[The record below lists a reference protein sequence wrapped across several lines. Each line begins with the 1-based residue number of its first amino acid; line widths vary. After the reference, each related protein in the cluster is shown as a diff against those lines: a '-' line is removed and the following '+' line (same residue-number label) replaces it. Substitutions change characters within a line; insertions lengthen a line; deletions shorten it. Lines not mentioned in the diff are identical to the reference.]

1 MDLRFRR
8 ALSFF
13 LAMALCI
20 SMVPTAAFAD
30 EGEAAEIVEEMTEAP
45 EETLAPGEEPSA
57 PTQEE
62 TAAPSQEPE
71 EPAAPSEEV
80 TGPSAPLCAH
90 DHPEAACPVCHLE
103 QLILA
108 LPTVEEAQNL
118 EGEDLRSARE
128 ACQAA
133 TEAYLALSDEEQAQ
147 VSGLEKL
154 IALYGYFAEP
164 ITLSAVPGAKALPEL
179 TGNQAKDVAA
189 IAKSQLG
196 YKENSQGTIYGQW
209 WSGVAGGD
217 YTAQPWCAMFAAWC
231 ANKAGIGL
239 NKAYDTTSAKVSNL
253 WKWYKNNA
261 AYDSSFKTEPRVG
274 DFIFFKNSDGT
285 AGHVAI
291 VTGYSGGK
299 VTFVGGNQSNKVTES
314 TVSWKKG
321 AAWGSQTVLGYGRPA
336 YKDTSVHWVSDTVS
350 WTVKNGTL
358 TFSGTGPIPD
368 NIKWPKTMPSFTALS
383 IGSGITGIGA
393 NAFKGFDTIAKVT
406 LPSSLE
412 YIGANAF
419 SGCSGITALSIPDA
433 VSVIGDGAFV
443 GTAITKITLPEALT
457 ALGANVF
464 QGCALTEIAIPEAV
478 TSLGAECFL
487 DCTGLKNLSLPQ
499 GLMEIGAGCFENTGL
514 TALTIP
520 ETVTSLGEGAFRNC
534 FWLEDISLPSG
545 LTAIADETFLGCGAL
560 TEIDLPAALET
571 IGSGAFRGCTGL
583 GGIDLPGSLSRV
595 GSFAFDGCS
604 GFTTLSVPAGCAVEE
619 RGFGYCVFLRSVTVG
634 DYAVLHSNAF
644 LGCVLLTDITL
655 GDHVQAAEDAFSE
668 PVLSGALKDLRWE
681 MDMDSG
687 VMTFSG
693 SGRIPDYDPAA
704 PAPWVHLSRFATTLN
719 LGSGVTAVGD
729 YAFADFTALKYLNLS
744 EGLKEIG
751 AGSFVSCHGLEYLE
765 IPDKLETIHPS
776 AFAAC
781 AGLET
786 VVFLGDAPEME
797 LWQFGVNG
805 AEIWC
810 GEAAVGFGSLNLAPG
825 NTLCRFDDSR
835 PVRSIALVMDLTA
848 AMDTDT
854 LRADVLDLIGALA
867 GAQNRNRITLIPFTG
882 TAWTLCADTAH
893 PGLLR
898 EKAGAIG
905 PTGAEEAHY
914 DAALALAAG
923 ADVVLF
929 FAAGENAGAELAPTG
944 QTIYG
949 ICDGGQLDGLT
960 DRVYEPG
967 DMSQLITILT
977 AQRPQQTPAQPEG
990 EETSARLTF
999 RGDTWSLLTGE
1010 APALCACAQEP
1021 VTIQIVPG
1029 RLYDTV
1035 HTIALCQGDTTVAA
1049 SQTGLFENLILS
1061 DHFAPGGLSFRLLDQ
1076 NGLVLQELE
1085 LRLELV
1091 ESFSVT
1097 YMDGDQVLHQG
1108 SYIPGHEIPAPTE
1121 PSRAG
1126 CLFAGWFSS
1135 PEAGGLP
1142 FFHDQNLSRRLD
1154 AWGELILYAGWA
1166 ADADALPPDSSDG
1179 PLYLESVTFHHPGRE
1194 NATIYVA
1201 AGSLIPEEAVPL
1213 SDAGESLDWYRND
1226 QFTGDPWD
1234 FEWDTVEEE
1243 LHLYAKTDLFT
1254 VRYETNTGDLQPM
1267 AFVRRGGL
1275 APQPQGLYQMGRTLC
1290 GWCTDQ
1296 ALTQDWDFS
1305 TPVTAN
1311 LTLYARWEDNI
1322 FDAAGNDTGICV
1334 EILDADAITYTGKAV
1349 KPQVIVRDSGKILKA
1364 GTDYTISY
1372 KNNVSAADCL
1382 DPELKESKRPRITI
1396 QGKGNYKSQDK
1407 IILHFTIRP
1416 APMADLSITV
1426 PTLVSASAGNKLRT
1440 LKVTAK
1446 TSRITVNAKH
1456 YTIRYYNDEAVPQ
1469 LVKGITEPGIY
1480 YVQLVAKNAN
1490 YQGESDLFPVEVIPA
1505 RLDVSNASLTLG
1517 KNLRALDAPCTEDE
1531 ALALLISKLTLG
1543 GETYTTKADSLEQFK
1558 SHFTV
1563 TASDAYGRSYAQAEL
1578 GRLLTVAGKS
1588 AITVTARP
1596 GNPGDLQGSEKG
1608 SLTIKG
1614 GKLTK
1619 DQFAVTFGDA
1629 MAADYCGTSQVPRI
1643 VSELLPGQDYT
1654 VSYKR
1659 GSAAVSSWQ
1668 VRDAGSYTLV
1678 ITGLGGYTGSVSYKF
1693 TIRKVSLAKAFEA
1706 GLLTVQTS
1714 GTAEYAP
1721 TGARPLFT
1729 LGLTSGS
1736 SRVPLLEGRDY
1747 TLTLSGNKAI
1757 TEKAAAKL
1765 TGKGNFTGSLTT
1777 KQCEALRFRV
1787 TPKPLGGSD
1796 ISITVTSVTRKAG
1809 AISSAKVTLR
1819 HGAKTISTGEYRAVL
1834 EDMGDDYRVTV
1845 IGRDK
1850 LYTGRRSIRLSK
1862 DAVATG
1868 DSSQVSI
1875 SLSDGSLYL
1884 YTGSSIRPRVTIL
1897 DEKGRDISQ
1906 HFTVTYGTNTKVGSG
1921 SVTITGDPSQGYY
1934 GSKTLKFTILPRW
1947 AAWLLG

>member
-1 MDLRFRR
+1 MDHLFRR
-8 ALSFF
+8 MLSFF
-13 LAMALCI
+13 LAMALCL
-20 SMVPTAAFAD
+20 SMLPASAL
-30 EGEAAEIVEEMTEAP
+30 AAETEPVTEPLEEASAAT
-45 EETLAPGEEPSA
+45 EPSA
-57 PTQEE
+57 EGTEE
-62 TAAPSQEPE
+62 TGEPTEGLPE
-71 EPAAPSEEV
+71 EPQAPAEETTV
-80 TGPSAPLCAH
+80 PPEEIPGESLLLCPHGYA
-90 DHPEAACPVCHLE
+90 EAGCAVCPLE
-103 QLILA
+103 QMIDA
-108 LPTVEEAQNL
+108 LPAVEDVQTM
-118 EGEDLRSARE
+118 EGDALRTARE
-128 ACQAA
+128 ACEAA
-133 TEAYLALSDEEQAQ
+133 TAAALALTGEELAQ
-147 VSGLEKL
+147 VRNLQKL
-154 IALYGYFAEP
+154 IALHNYFDKP
-164 ITLSAVPGAKALPEL
+164 ITLDAVPGAKTLPEL

-261 AYDSSFKTEPRVG
+261 AYDSSFKTNPKVG
-274 DFIFFKNSDGT
+274 DFLFFKNSDGT

-291 VTGYSGGK
+291 VTAYSGGK

-350 WTVKNGTL
+350 WTVKSGTL

-393 NAFKGFDTIAKVT
+393 NAFQGFDTITKVT
-406 LPSSLE
+406 LPATLE
-412 YIGANAF
+412 YIGAKAF
-419 SGCSGITALSIPDA
+419 SGCSGITALSIPAA
-433 VSVIGDGAFV
+433 VSAIGDGAFV

-457 ALGANVF
+457 TLGANVF
-464 QGCALTEIAIPEAV
+464 QGCALAEITIPEAV
-478 TSLGAECFL
+478 TSLGAECFR
-487 DCTGLKNLSLPQ
+487 DCTGLQALSLPR
-499 GLMEIGAGCFENTGL
+499 GLTEIGAGCFENTGL

-534 FWLEDISLPSG
+534 FRLEAVSLPSG
-545 LTAIADETFLGCGAL
+545 LAAIAGETFLGCGAL
-560 TEIDLPAALET
+560 TEIELPAALET

-583 GGIDLPGSLSRV
+583 GGIDLPASLNRV

-604 GFTTLSVPAGCAVEE
+604 GFATLSVPAGCTVEE

-644 LGCVLLTDITL
+644 QGCVLLTDITL

-668 PVLSGALKDLRWE
+668 PVLSGTVKDLRWE

-693 SGRIPDYDPAA
+693 TGKIPNYDPAA
-704 PAPWVHLSRFATTLN
+704 PAPWVHLSRFVTTLN
-719 LGSGVTAVGD
+719 IGSGITGVGE
-729 YAFADFTALKYLNLS
+729 YAFPDFALLKYLNLP
-744 EGLKEIG
+744 GTLKSLG
-751 AGSFVSCHGLEYLE
+751 AGSFSSCHSLEYLE
-765 IPDKLETIHPS
+765 LPAGIETIHPS

-781 AGLET
+781 AALET

-797 LWQFGVNG
+797 LCQFGANG

-825 NTLCRFDDSR
+825 NTLHRFDDSR
-835 PVRSIALVMDLTA
+835 PVRRIALVMDVSA
-848 AMDTDT
+848 PMDTDT
-854 LRADVLDLIGALA
+854 LRADVLDLIDALA
-867 GAQNRNRITLIPFTG
+867 GAQNRNRITLISFADTP
-882 TAWTLCADTAH
+882 WTLCADTAH

-898 EKAGAIG
+898 EKAGAIA
-905 PTGAEEAHY
+905 PTGAEEACY
-914 DAALALAAG
+914 DTALALART

-929 FAAGENAGAELAPTG
+929 FAAGENAGGQIAPTG

-949 ICDGGQLDGLT
+949 ICDGSQLDGLT
-960 DRVYEPG
+960 DRVYAPG
-967 DMSQLITILT
+967 DMAQLITILT

-1010 APALCACAQEP
+1010 APALCAYAQEP
-1021 VTIQIVPG
+1021 VTIRIIPG
-1029 RLYDTV
+1029 GRYDTV
-1035 HTIALCQGDTTVAA
+1035 HTIALCQGDAIAA
-1049 SQTGLFENLILS
+1049 TSRTGLFEDLILS
-1061 DHFAPGGLSFRLLDQ
+1061 DHFAPGGLSCRLLDR
-1076 NGLVLQELE
+1076 NGLVLQELP
-1085 LRLELV
+1085 LQLELV
-1091 ESFSVT
+1091 ESFTVT
-1097 YMDGDQVLHQG
+1097 YMDGDQALHQG

-1142 FFHDQNLSRRLD
+1142 FFQEQNLSRRLD
-1154 AWGELILYAGWA
+1154 AWGDLTLYAGWA
-1166 ADADALPPDSSDG
+1166 ADAGALPPEAPEG

-1213 SDAGESLDWYRND
+1213 GDEGEPLDWYRND
-1226 QFTGDPWD
+1226 QFAGDAWD
-1234 FEWDTVEEE
+1234 FDWDTVEEE

-1267 AFVRRGGL
+1267 AFVRRGGF

-1290 GWCTDQ
+1290 SWCIDQ
-1296 ALTQDWDFS
+1296 ELTQAWDFS

-1349 KPQVIVRDSGKILKA
+1349 KPQVIVRDGGRILTA

-1407 IILHFTIRP
+1407 IVLYFTIRQ
-1416 APMADLSITV
+1416 AHMADLSITV
-1426 PTLVSASAGNKLRT
+1426 PSLVSANSGNKLR
-1440 LKVTAK
+1440 KVQATVK
-1446 TSRITVNAKH
+1446 TSQITVNAKH
-1456 YTIRYYNDEAVPQ
+1456 YTIRYYNDEAIPQ
-1469 LVKGITEPGIY
+1469 QVKGITDPGIY
-1480 YVQLVAKNAN
+1480 YVQLVAKTAN
-1490 YQGESDLFPVEVIPA
+1490 FRGESDLFPIEVIPA
-1505 RLDVSNASLTLG
+1505 RLDVANATLTLG

-1531 ALALLISKLTLG
+1531 ALALLISKLALG
-1543 GETYTTKADSLEQFK
+1543 GETYTTKGASLEQFK
-1558 SHFTV
+1558 SLFTV
-1563 TASDAYGRSYAQAEL
+1563 TASDAYGKTYAQSQL
-1578 GRLLTVAGKS
+1578 GQLLTVAGKA
-1588 AITVTARP
+1588 AITITARP

-1619 DQFAVTFGDA
+1619 DRFTVTFGDA
-1629 MAADYCGTSQVPRI
+1629 MAADYCGTSQVPQI
-1643 VSELLPGQDYT
+1643 VSDLLPGQDYT

-1678 ITGLGGYTGSVSYKF
+1678 ITGRGGYTGSVSYKF
-1693 TIRKVSLAKAFEA
+1693 TIRKVSLAKAFDA

-1729 LGLTSGS
+1729 LGLISGS

-1765 TGKGNFTGSLTT
+1765 SGKGNFTGSLTT

-1796 ISITVTSVTRKAG
+1796 ISITVTSVTRKSG
-1809 AISSAKVTLR
+1809 AITSAKVTLR
-1819 HGAKTISTGEYRAVL
+1819 HGTKTIATGQYRAVL

-1845 IGRDK
+1845 IGKDK

-1862 DAVATG
+1862 DAAAAS
-1868 DSSQVSI
+1868 DCEI
-1875 SLSDGSLYL
+1875 SLTDGSVYL
-1884 YTGSSIRPRVTIL
+1884 YTGAAIRPRVTIL
-1897 DEKGRDISQ
+1897 DEKGKDISQ
-1906 HFTVTYGTNTKVGSG
+1906 HFTVTYGANTKVGSG